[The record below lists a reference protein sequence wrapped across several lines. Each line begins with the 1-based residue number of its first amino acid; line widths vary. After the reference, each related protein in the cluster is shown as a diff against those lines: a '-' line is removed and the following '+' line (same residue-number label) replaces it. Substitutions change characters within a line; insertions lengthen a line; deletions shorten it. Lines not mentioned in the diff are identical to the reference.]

1 MIAGDSLSVVMPV
14 FNEEAH
20 LVATLDGLVEA
31 VDGSGFDAELVLVDD
46 GSTDASQQVAR
57 ARIDGRIPLRVVS
70 QPNRGRFEARRAGLG
85 AAEGEHV
92 LFLDARVV
100 LESSALRFV
109 HDHLEG
115 APVWNAHVHV
125 VAEGVLEDF
134 WRLLAELAWSDY
146 FDEPR
151 TTSFGLA
158 DFDRFPKGTTCFFA
172 PRSLLAT
179 AFDSF
184 HSQYADV
191 RLAND
196 DTPILRAVAASE
208 RIHISPEFA
217 CIYSPRTT
225 VASFLR
231 HAFHRGTVFVDG
243 HGRPESRFFPF
254 VVGFFPLSAALGV
267 VALRRWWVLP
277 AALAACGAAA
287 AAYGGSSGRPARDL
301 RTLAVATP
309 MYALGHGLGMWRG
322 AFELLRGAAA
332 R

>member
-1 MIAGDSLSVVMPV
+1 MIAGDSLSIVMPV

-20 LVATLDGLVEA
+20 LPATLDGLVGA
-31 VDGSGFDAELVLVDD
+31 VADSAFDAELVLVDD
-46 GSTDASQQVAR
+46 GSTDASQEVAR

-92 LFLDARVV
+92 LFLDARVI
-100 LESSALRFV
+100 LEPSALQFV
-109 HDHLEG
+109 HDHLDG
-115 APVWNAHVHV
+115 ARVWNAHVHV
-125 VAEGVLEDF
+125 VADGVLEDF
-134 WRLLAELAWSDY
+134 WRLLAELAWPDY

-158 DFDRFPKGTTCFFA
+158 DFDRFPTGTTCFFA
-172 PRSLLAT
+172 PRSLLAS

-184 HSQYADV
+184 RSQYADV

-208 RIHISPEFA
+208 RIHISPGFA
-217 CIYSPRTT
+217 CTYSPRTT

-243 HGRPESRFFPF
+243 HGRPESRFFPY
-254 VVGFFPLSAALGV
+254 VVGFFPLSAAVGL
-267 VALRRWWVLP
+267 VALRRPWVLP
-277 AALAACGAAA
+277 ASLAACGIAA
-287 AAYGGSSGRPARDL
+287 AAYGGWLGRPARDL
-301 RTLAVATP
+301 RTLALATP
-309 MYALGHGLGMWRG
+309 LYAAGHSLGMWRG
-322 AFELLRGAAA
+322 AYELVRGAAA
-332 R
+332 Q